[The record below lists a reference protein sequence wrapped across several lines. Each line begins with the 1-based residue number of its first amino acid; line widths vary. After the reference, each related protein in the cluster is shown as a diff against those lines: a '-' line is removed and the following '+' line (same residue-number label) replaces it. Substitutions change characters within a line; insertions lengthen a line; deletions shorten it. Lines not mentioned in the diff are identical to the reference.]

1 MFESSLLDFRAVRL
15 PVLKR
20 FHWAVSVVIG
30 AAFFFAACCVLPFL
44 SGAEGGALRFQSF
57 FVGILTA
64 SWSLMAFYV
73 WTDSRRE
80 NLNILWVGTAL
91 FHLPGFAVYLIYSA
105 TKTGDWKRASVPMA
119 YALQGLLLGA
129 LLAYPLIKMEA
140 VQKAFRIIESGDP
153 PPPLGIRTP
162 NPGPRKRIKR
172 KFNVAQLYETPV
184 VIPETI
190 EFVED
195 ELLTE
200 GPESEYIGGPIG
212 EGIPGDPFGVFGSS
226 GDPSSEQTP
235 PPPETPSRPIRVGG
249 QVQAAKLISSP
260 SPVYPLPARA
270 ARIEGTVRLRAI
282 VSRSGTIK
290 DLQVL
295 SGSPWLVNAALNA
308 VQRWRY
314 QPTLLNGEPVEV
326 DTIVE
331 IKFSLVR

>member
-1 MFESSLLDFRAVRL
+1 MFESSLMEYGAVRL

-20 FHWAVSVVIG
+20 FHWAVSAVIG
-30 AAFFFAACCVLPFL
+30 AAFFAAAWLVLPFL
-44 SGAEGGALRFQSF
+44 SGAAGGALRFQAF

-73 WTDSRRE
+73 WMDSRRE
-80 NLNILWVGTAL
+80 NLSFLWAGTAL
-91 FHLPGFAVYLIYSA
+91 FHLPGFVVYLIYSA

-129 LLAYPLIKMEA
+129 LIAYPLIKMEA
-140 VQKAFRIIESGDP
+140 VQKAFIIVDP
-153 PPPLGIRTP
+153 APPIRLGTP
-162 NPGPRKRIKR
+162 APSNPGPRKRFER
-172 KFNVAQLYETPV
+172 KFDVAQLYEMPKE
-184 VIPETI
+184 IPENL

-195 ELLTE
+195 DLLME
-200 GPESEYIGGPIG
+200 EPGSDFIRGGPG
-212 EGIPGDPFGVFGSS
+212 DGPPGHRDGIFGGA
-226 GDPSSEQTP
+226 DPSSEQP
-235 PPPETPSRPIRVGG
+235 PLPPEVFPSRPIRVGG
-249 QVQAAKLISSP
+249 QVQSAKLISSP
-260 SPVYPLPARA
+260 RPVYPLMAKLVRV
-270 ARIEGTVRLRAI
+270 EGTVRLRAI
-282 VSRSGTIK
+282 VSRSGMIK

-295 SGSPWLVNAALNA
+295 GGHHLLVKAALDA